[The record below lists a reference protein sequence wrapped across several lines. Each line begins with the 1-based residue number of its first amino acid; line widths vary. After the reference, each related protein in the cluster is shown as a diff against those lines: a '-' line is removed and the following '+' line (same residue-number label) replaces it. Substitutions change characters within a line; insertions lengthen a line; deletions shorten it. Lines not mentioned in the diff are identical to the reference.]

1 MAGPFGRTGESRFA
15 IRRGDVMVPLL
26 LADWTEFEDEEFQP
40 MPDSRK
46 MDDLIGSGEFESS
59 RSRRGDFRDAMEKS
73 KEASQSKLNKQQL
86 VVGTILRRASHVMV
100 STQSPLPSPFLPQA
114 KIPVIPTTGL
124 VIAVFICTIPHMHFQ
139 HRVTYRGPRIE
150 S

>member
-1 MAGPFGRTGESRFA
+1 MAGPFGRAGESRFA

-26 LADWTEFEDEEFQP
+26 PADWAEFEDEEFQP

-73 KEASQSKLNKQQL
+73 KEPSQSKFNKQQL
-86 VVGTILRRASHVMV
+86 SRGNYPRRASHVMV
-100 STQSPLPSPFLPQA
+100 STQSPLPSPFPA
-114 KIPVIPTTGL
+114 DP
-124 VIAVFICTIPHMHFQ
+124 
-139 HRVTYRGPRIE
+139 
-150 S
+150 SW

>member
-73 KEASQSKLNKQQL
+73 KEASQSKFNKQQL

-100 STQSPLPSPFLPQA
+100 STQSPLPSPFLHRHLA
-114 KIPVIPTTGL
+114 KTCLLREVHTMLMYFWKVMST
-124 VIAVFICTIPHMHFQ
+124 
-139 HRVTYRGPRIE
+139 
-150 S
+150 